1 VTRSALV
8 TGATGFVGRW
18 LTQALINT
26 GWTVCALDIRPPR
39 SPVCAVPPGYYG
51 SLLDARTMFDGH
63 QRFDLVAHCAAVVGG
78 RAVIDHDPLAQA
90 VNLELD
96 AALFRYARLTRPD
109 HVLYFSSSAAYP
121 VRYQSENGFRLRES
135 YIDLDDPQLPDA
147 LYGWTKLTGELLAR
161 LYARDGGRVHV
172 LRPFSGYGADQDLD
186 YPFPAFIA
194 RAAAREDPFVVWGSG
209 EQIRDWVHIDDV
221 VGTALAMVE
230 QDHRGPLNVGW
241 GVPVPFRRLAELVT
255 AAAGYHPEITPL
267 ADRPAGVSYRV
278 CDPLALCALRSPRVS
293 LTEGIAR
300 ALAAAGVAR

>member
-1 VTRSALV
+1 MIRSALV
-8 TGATGFVGRW
+8 TGAAGFVGRH
-18 LTQALINT
+18 LTRALVAA
-26 GWTVCALDIRPPR
+26 GWTVHALDLRPTP
-39 SPVCAVPPGYYG
+39 SQVWALIPGHWP
-51 SLLDARTMFDGH
+51 SLMDARMVFDGF

-78 RAVIDHDPLAQA
+78 RAVIDLDPLAQV

-96 AALFRYARLTRPD
+96 AALFRYCRATRPD

-121 VRYQSENGFRLRES
+121 VRYQSESGFRLRES
-135 YIDLDDPQLPDA
+135 YIDFADPQLPDA
-147 LYGWTKLTGELLAR
+147 LYGWTKLTGERLAR
-161 LYARDGGRVHV
+161 LYAADGGRVHV
-172 LRPFSGYGADQDLD
+172 LRPFSGYGTDQDLD

-278 CDPLALCALRSPRVS
+278 CDPSALCALRPPRVS
-293 LTEGIAR
+293 LAEGIDR
-300 ALAAAGVAR
+300 ALTQAGVPS